1 MKVIKGLVL
10 LCLMMLAGCQSEE
23 ETSQFLL
30 ACKYDA
36 PATIAAMLDN
46 GIDVDGQDK
55 TGLSGLMVAAAENR
69 RDVVEL
75 LLKRRAKPNL
85 QTRQGVTALM
95 LAAARGSDTAIIG
108 DLLQAGASV
117 NQTSIDKSTA
127 LMSAISDGGDVR
139 NDYQHILAM
148 KKPDAPVEEESTL
161 DKIVGATA
169 AKSLATG
176 NRALMT
182 EDMALQLA
190 PGAFKKNVDE
200 IVALLLKHGA
210 DVKAVNASGESAFF
224 LAVDHAR
231 SAETITTLAN
241 AGADTSLA
249 DKSGTTPLM
258 LAAAGD
264 DPDLV
269 LAAAGDDP
277 DLVLAL
283 SASGVEVD
291 QPNRE
296 GLTALQVAAG
306 QGAPAVIA
314 ALVQRGAKVDQLSA
328 NDLSPLMLA
337 VKMNNKA
344 NVEALLAAGA
354 SVNLSNKAGYTAIG
368 YSRAGEVR
376 QLLLAQ
382 HAELKGQAAHM
393 AQSELQFC
401 ANAFADKLAYSD
413 IARAVNNDTR
423 PDIMRH
429 QQSCPELGELTML
442 LGEFTFTP
450 AGATYLGEPVTCKVS
465 EYRKTFE
472 VNCR

>member
-258 LAAAGD
+258 LAAAG
-264 DPDLV
+264 
-269 LAAAGDDP
+269 
-277 DLVLAL
+277 
-283 SASGVEVD
+283 
-291 QPNRE
+291 
-296 GLTALQVAAG
+296 

-429 QQSCPELGELTML
+429 QQSCLELGELTML

>member
-210 DVKAVNASGESAFF
+210 DVEAVNASGESAFF

-258 LAAAGD
+258 LAAAG
-264 DPDLV
+264 
-269 LAAAGDDP
+269 
-277 DLVLAL
+277 
-283 SASGVEVD
+283 
-291 QPNRE
+291 
-296 GLTALQVAAG
+296 

-314 ALVQRGAKVDQLSA
+314 ALVQRGAKLDQLSA

>member
-182 EDMALQLA
+182 
-190 PGAFKKNVDE
+190 G
-200 IVALLLKHGA
+200 LL
-210 DVKAVNASGESAFF
+210 
-224 LAVDHAR
+224 
-231 SAETITTLAN
+231 
-241 AGADTSLA
+241 
-249 DKSGTTPLM
+249 
-258 LAAAGD
+258 
-264 DPDLV
+264 
-269 LAAAGDDP
+269 
-277 DLVLAL
+277 
-283 SASGVEVD
+283 
-291 QPNRE
+291 
-296 GLTALQVAAG
+296 
-306 QGAPAVIA
+306 
-314 ALVQRGAKVDQLSA
+314 
-328 NDLSPLMLA
+328 
-337 VKMNNKA
+337 
-344 NVEALLAAGA
+344 
-354 SVNLSNKAGYTAIG
+354 
-368 YSRAGEVR
+368 
-376 QLLLAQ
+376 
-382 HAELKGQAAHM
+382 
-393 AQSELQFC
+393 
-401 ANAFADKLAYSD
+401 
-413 IARAVNNDTR
+413 
-423 PDIMRH
+423 
-429 QQSCPELGELTML
+429 
-442 LGEFTFTP
+442 
-450 AGATYLGEPVTCKVS
+450 
-465 EYRKTFE
+465 
-472 VNCR
+472 

>member
-210 DVKAVNASGESAFF
+210 D
-224 LAVDHAR
+224 
-231 SAETITTLAN
+231 
-241 AGADTSLA
+241 TSLA

-269 LAAAGDDP
+269 LA
-277 DLVLAL
+277 L

-291 QPNRE
+291 KPNRE

>member
-258 LAAAGD
+258 LAA
-264 DPDLV
+264 
-269 LAAAGDDP
+269 
-277 DLVLAL
+277 
-283 SASGVEVD
+283 
-291 QPNRE
+291 
-296 GLTALQVAAG
+296 G

-314 ALVQRGAKVDQLSA
+314 ALAQRGAKVDQLSA

>member
-269 LAAAGDDP
+269 LA
-277 DLVLAL
+277 L

-291 QPNRE
+291 KPNRE
-296 GLTALQVAAG
+296 GLTAL
-306 QGAPAVIA
+306 
-314 ALVQRGAKVDQLSA
+314 VQRGAKLDQLSA

>member
-108 DLLQAGASV
+108 DLPCGSV
-117 NQTSIDKSTA
+117 GE
-127 LMSAISDGGDVR
+127 SDLHRQEYGIDVR
-139 NDYQHILAM
+139 HLRRRGHQKRLSAYSGDE
-148 KKPDAPVEEESTL
+148 KPDAPVEEESTL

-210 DVKAVNASGESAFF
+210 DVKAVNASGESAFSS
-224 LAVDHAR
+224 L
-231 SAETITTLAN
+231 SITR
-241 AGADTSLA
+241 DRRKPSRRWP
-249 DKSGTTPLM
+249 TP
-258 LAAAGD
+258 G
-264 DPDLV
+264 
-269 LAAAGDDP
+269 
-277 DLVLAL
+277 
-283 SASGVEVD
+283 
-291 QPNRE
+291 R
-296 GLTALQVAAG
+296 
-306 QGAPAVIA
+306 
-314 ALVQRGAKVDQLSA
+314 
-328 NDLSPLMLA
+328 
-337 VKMNNKA
+337 
-344 NVEALLAAGA
+344 
-354 SVNLSNKAGYTAIG
+354 
-368 YSRAGEVR
+368 
-376 QLLLAQ
+376 
-382 HAELKGQAAHM
+382 
-393 AQSELQFC
+393 
-401 ANAFADKLAYSD
+401 
-413 IARAVNNDTR
+413 
-423 PDIMRH
+423 
-429 QQSCPELGELTML
+429 
-442 LGEFTFTP
+442 TP
-450 AGATYLGEPVTCKVS
+450 ARRINPAPH
-465 EYRKTFE
+465 R
-472 VNCR
+472 

>member
-1 MKVIKGLVL
+1 M
-10 LCLMMLAGCQSEE
+10 
-23 ETSQFLL
+23 
-30 ACKYDA
+30 
-36 PATIAAMLDN
+36 
-46 GIDVDGQDK
+46 
-55 TGLSGLMVAAAENR
+55 
-69 RDVVEL
+69 
-75 LLKRRAKPNL
+75 
-85 QTRQGVTALM
+85 
-95 LAAARGSDTAIIG
+95 
-108 DLLQAGASV
+108 
-117 NQTSIDKSTA
+117 
-127 LMSAISDGGDVR
+127 
-139 NDYQHILAM
+139 
-148 KKPDAPVEEESTL
+148 
-161 DKIVGATA
+161 
-169 AKSLATG
+169 
-176 NRALMT
+176 
-182 EDMALQLA
+182 
-190 PGAFKKNVDE
+190 
-200 IVALLLKHGA
+200 
-210 DVKAVNASGESAFF
+210 
-224 LAVDHAR
+224 
-231 SAETITTLAN
+231 
-241 AGADTSLA
+241 
-249 DKSGTTPLM
+249 
-258 LAAAGD
+258 
-264 DPDLV
+264 

-291 QPNRE
+291 KPNRE

-306 QGAPAVIA
+306 QGAPVVIA

-344 NVEALLAAGA
+344 NVETLLAAGS

>member
-1 MKVIKGLVL
+1 MKVIKGLAL
-10 LCLMMLAGCQSEE
+10 LCLLMLAGCQSEE

-36 PATIAAMLDN
+36 PATIEAMLNN

-69 RDVVEL
+69 RDVVAL
-75 LLKRRAKPNL
+75 LLKRQAKPNL

-95 LAAARGSDTAIIG
+95 LAAARGSDAAIIG

-117 NQTSIDKSTA
+117 NQTSVEKSTA
-127 LMSAISDGGDVR
+127 LMSAIADGGDVR

-148 KKPDAPVEEESTL
+148 KKPDAPVEKESAL

-200 IVALLLKHGA
+200 IVALLIRHGA

-258 LAAAGD
+258 LA
-264 DPDLV
+264 
-269 LAAAGDDP
+269 
-277 DLVLAL
+277 
-283 SASGVEVD
+283 
-291 QPNRE
+291 
-296 GLTALQVAAG
+296 
-306 QGAPAVIA
+306 
-314 ALVQRGAKVDQLSA
+314 
-328 NDLSPLMLA
+328 

-344 NVEALLAAGA
+344 NVEALLEAGA

-442 LGEFTFTP
+442 LGEFKFNP
-450 AGATYLGEPVTCKVS
+450 AGSTYLGEPVTCKVS
-465 EYRKTFE
+465 EYRKAFE
-472 VNCR
+472 VTCR

>member
-258 LAAAGD
+258 LAAAG
-264 DPDLV
+264 
-269 LAAAGDDP
+269 
-277 DLVLAL
+277 
-283 SASGVEVD
+283 
-291 QPNRE
+291 
-296 GLTALQVAAG
+296 

-314 ALVQRGAKVDQLSA
+314 ALAQRGAKVDQLSA

-465 EYRKTFE
+465 EYRKMFE

>member
-10 LCLMMLAGCQSEE
+10 LCLMMLAGCQSDE

-269 LAAAGDDP
+269 LA
-277 DLVLAL
+277 L

-291 QPNRE
+291 KPNRE
-296 GLTALQVAAG
+296 GLTAL
-306 QGAPAVIA
+306 
-314 ALVQRGAKVDQLSA
+314 VQRGAKLDQLSA

>member
-190 PGAFKKNVDE
+190 PGA
-200 IVALLLKHGA
+200 

-269 LAAAGDDP
+269 LA
-277 DLVLAL
+277 L

-291 QPNRE
+291 KPNRE

-413 IARAVNNDTR
+413 IARAVNNDIR

>member
-258 LAAAGD
+258 LAAAG
-264 DPDLV
+264 
-269 LAAAGDDP
+269 
-277 DLVLAL
+277 
-283 SASGVEVD
+283 
-291 QPNRE
+291 
-296 GLTALQVAAG
+296 

>member
-1 MKVIKGLVL
+1 
-10 LCLMMLAGCQSEE
+10 
-23 ETSQFLL
+23 
-30 ACKYDA
+30 
-36 PATIAAMLDN
+36 
-46 GIDVDGQDK
+46 
-55 TGLSGLMVAAAENR
+55 
-69 RDVVEL
+69 
-75 LLKRRAKPNL
+75 
-85 QTRQGVTALM
+85 
-95 LAAARGSDTAIIG
+95 
-108 DLLQAGASV
+108 
-117 NQTSIDKSTA
+117 
-127 LMSAISDGGDVR
+127 
-139 NDYQHILAM
+139 
-148 KKPDAPVEEESTL
+148 
-161 DKIVGATA
+161 
-169 AKSLATG
+169 KSLATG

-269 LAAAGDDP
+269 LA
-277 DLVLAL
+277 L

-314 ALVQRGAKVDQLSA
+314 ALAQRGAKVDQLSA

-368 YSRAGEVR
+368 YSRAGEV
-376 QLLLAQ
+376 
-382 HAELKGQAAHM
+382 
-393 AQSELQFC
+393 
-401 ANAFADKLAYSD
+401 
-413 IARAVNNDTR
+413 
-423 PDIMRH
+423 
-429 QQSCPELGELTML
+429 
-442 LGEFTFTP
+442 
-450 AGATYLGEPVTCKVS
+450 
-465 EYRKTFE
+465 
-472 VNCR
+472 

>member
-1 MKVIKGLVL
+1 MKVIKGLAL
-10 LCLMMLAGCQSEE
+10 LCLLMLTGCQSEE
-23 ETSQFLL
+23 ETRQFLL

-36 PATIAAMLDN
+36 PATIEAMLNN

-69 RDVVEL
+69 HEVVAL
-75 LLKRRAKPNL
+75 LLKRQAQPNL

-95 LAAARGSDTAIIG
+95 LAAARGSDAAIIG

-117 NQTSIDKSTA
+117 NQTTVDKSTA
-127 LMSAISDGGDVR
+127 LMSAIADGGDVR
-139 NDYQHILAM
+139 SDYQHILAM
-148 KKPDAPVEEESTL
+148 KKPDAPVEEQSAL

-176 NRALMT
+176 SRALMT

-200 IVALLLKHGA
+200 IVALLIGHGA
-210 DVKAVNASGESAFF
+210 DVKAVNASGESVFF

-264 DPDLV
+264 DPN
-269 LAAAGDDP
+269 
-277 DLVLAL
+277 LVLAL

-291 QPNRE
+291 KPNRE

-344 NVEALLAAGA
+344 NVEALLEA

-413 IARAVNNDTR
+413 IARAVNSDTR

-429 QQSCPELGELTML
+429 QHTCPGLGELTML
-442 LGEFTFTP
+442 LGEFTFKP
-450 AGATYLGEPVTCKVS
+450 AGPTYLGEPVTCKVA
-465 EYRKTFE
+465 EHRKAFE
-472 VNCR
+472 VSCR

>member
-1 MKVIKGLVL
+1 MKVIKGLAL
-10 LCLMMLAGCQSEE
+10 LCLLMLTGCQSEE
-23 ETSQFLL
+23 ETRQFLL

-36 PATIAAMLDN
+36 PATIEAMLNN

-69 RDVVEL
+69 REVVAL
-75 LLKRRAKPNL
+75 LLKRQAQPNL

-95 LAAARGSDTAIIG
+95 LAAARGSDAALIG

-117 NQTSIDKSTA
+117 NQTTVDKSTA
-127 LMSAISDGGDVR
+127 LMSAIADGGDVR
-139 NDYQHILAM
+139 SDYQHILAM
-148 KKPDAPVEEESTL
+148 KKPDAPVEEQSAL

-176 NRALMT
+176 SRALMT

-200 IVALLLKHGA
+200 IVALLIGHGA
-210 DVKAVNASGESAFF
+210 DVKAVNASGESVFF

-264 DPDLV
+264 DPN
-269 LAAAGDDP
+269 
-277 DLVLAL
+277 LVLAL

-291 QPNRE
+291 KPNRE

-344 NVEALLAAGA
+344 NVEALLEAGA

-413 IARAVNNDTR
+413 IARAVNSDTR

-429 QQSCPELGELTML
+429 QHTCPGLGELTML
-442 LGEFTFTP
+442 LGEFTFKP
-450 AGATYLGEPVTCKVS
+450 AGPIYLGEPVTCKVA
-465 EYRKTFE
+465 EHRKAFE
-472 VNCR
+472 VSCR

>member
-1 MKVIKGLVL
+1 M
-10 LCLMMLAGCQSEE
+10 
-23 ETSQFLL
+23 
-30 ACKYDA
+30 
-36 PATIAAMLDN
+36 
-46 GIDVDGQDK
+46 
-55 TGLSGLMVAAAENR
+55 
-69 RDVVEL
+69 
-75 LLKRRAKPNL
+75 
-85 QTRQGVTALM
+85 
-95 LAAARGSDTAIIG
+95 
-108 DLLQAGASV
+108 
-117 NQTSIDKSTA
+117 
-127 LMSAISDGGDVR
+127 
-139 NDYQHILAM
+139 
-148 KKPDAPVEEESTL
+148 
-161 DKIVGATA
+161 
-169 AKSLATG
+169 
-176 NRALMT
+176 
-182 EDMALQLA
+182 
-190 PGAFKKNVDE
+190 
-200 IVALLLKHGA
+200 
-210 DVKAVNASGESAFF
+210 
-224 LAVDHAR
+224 
-231 SAETITTLAN
+231 AN

-264 DPDLV
+264 DPIWCWRCRPPGWKWISRTVKDSRRCRWRL
-269 LAAAGDDP
+269 
-277 DLVLAL
+277 
-283 SASGVEVD
+283 
-291 QPNRE
+291 
-296 GLTALQVAAG
+296 G

-314 ALVQRGAKVDQLSA
+314 ALAQRGAKVDQLSA

>member
-1 MKVIKGLVL
+1 MKVIKGLAL
-10 LCLMMLAGCQSEE
+10 LCLLMLAGCQSEE

-36 PATIAAMLDN
+36 PATIEAMLNN

-69 RDVVEL
+69 RDVVAL
-75 LLKRRAKPNL
+75 LLKRQAKPNL

-95 LAAARGSDTAIIG
+95 LAAARGSDAAIIG

-117 NQTSIDKSTA
+117 NQTSVEKSTA
-127 LMSAISDGGDVR
+127 LMSAIADGGDVR

-148 KKPDAPVEEESTL
+148 KKPDAPVEKESAL

-200 IVALLLKHGA
+200 IVALLIRHGA

-231 SAETITTLAN
+231 STETITTLAN

-258 LAAAGD
+258 LAAAG
-264 DPDLV
+264 
-269 LAAAGDDP
+269 
-277 DLVLAL
+277 
-283 SASGVEVD
+283 
-291 QPNRE
+291 
-296 GLTALQVAAG
+296 
-306 QGAPAVIA
+306 QGSPAVIA
-314 ALVQRGAKVDQLSA
+314 ALVQRGAKVDQVSA

-344 NVEALLAAGA
+344 NVEALLEAGS

-442 LGEFTFTP
+442 LGEFKFNP
-450 AGATYLGEPVTCKVS
+450 AGSTYLGEPVTCKVS
-465 EYRKTFE
+465 EYRKAFE
-472 VNCR
+472 VTCR